1 MHVCIFG
8 YIRVVTH
15 TSIAGMIQQKRKDEK
30 RDKDD
35 ENELER
41 RATKEWERI
50 NDKMNRVP
58 GNQVGFESELL
69 VLLAGSLPEV
79 QNSRKT

>member
-1 MHVCIFG
+1 
-8 YIRVVTH
+8 
-15 TSIAGMIQQKRKDEK
+15 MIQQKRKDEK

>member
-1 MHVCIFG
+1 
-8 YIRVVTH
+8 
-15 TSIAGMIQQKRKDEK
+15 MIQQKRKDEK

-35 ENELER
+35 ENGLER

>member
-1 MHVCIFG
+1 M
-8 YIRVVTH
+8 
-15 TSIAGMIQQKRKDEK
+15 AG
-30 RDKDD
+30 
-35 ENELER
+35 
-41 RATKEWERI
+41 EWERI

-69 VLLAGSLPEV
+69 VLLAAASLPEV

>member
-1 MHVCIFG
+1 MKKERERERGKRQKEV
-8 YIRVVTH
+8 
-15 TSIAGMIQQKRKDEK
+15 AG
-30 RDKDD
+30 
-35 ENELER
+35 
-41 RATKEWERI
+41 EWERI

>member
-1 MHVCIFG
+1 MCACVCG
-8 YIRVVTH
+8 YIHVVTH